1 MTLTMTERLTA
12 SFHASHCS
20 REPGHLLSNLH
31 TPSRWDFNRAWDA
44 YAPQDDEPGTIVVV
58 ELTMEDPA
66 SRALY
71 AIVAEEIE
79 RQRRAFERHAR
90 MRFALTRRLP

>member
-1 MTLTMTERLTA
+1 MSLTIAERLTA

-31 TPSRWDFNRAWDA
+31 TPHLWNFNDAWDA
-44 YAPQDDEPGTIVVV
+44 YAPQDHETGTIIVV
-58 ELTMEDPA
+58 ELTMTDPA

-71 AIVAEEIE
+71 ATVAEEIE
-79 RQRRAFERHAR
+79 RQRCEFERA
-90 MRFALTRRLP
+90 A